1 MPAAAAAR
9 KYDDEIVGANPEDV
23 LTPRQLELLALY
35 ASGLQITE
43 IATVKFLSPWTVQK
57 ILGHAR
63 DRVGAKNLT
72 HLCVICVEVGAIRK
86 NGTGYK
92 PVVVDPRAVVE

>member
-35 ASGLQITE
+35 ASGLQIIE
-43 IATVKFLSPWTVQK
+43 IASVKFLSPWTVQK
-57 ILGHAR
+57 ILGAAR

-72 HLCVICVEVGAIRK
+72 HLCVICVEVGVIRK

-92 PVVVDPRAVVE
+92 PVVVERLIGE